1 MPNVAGK
8 KFPYTRAGKS
18 AAKKMR
24 KKIASKTK
32 GKRLRKDVRW
42 QSVPVYTGTSPGK
55 RHELKQGQAK
65 KMRNPKQG
73 CTYSKGIS

>member
-32 GKRLRKDVRW
+32 GKK
-42 QSVPVYTGTSPGK
+42 T
-55 RHELKQGQAK
+55 
-65 KMRNPKQG
+65 
-73 CTYSKGIS
+73 KGRMY